1 MVGSQFNAGRM
12 PAAAHRLGNTMDSAS
27 LLPLVKELGIGTLL
41 GTIIGWS
48 LNQWNQRIALRRDRR
63 KALGRT
69 LSDLLEIRHLVL
81 AVPSAIKT
89 V

>member
-1 MVGSQFNAGRM
+1 
-12 PAAAHRLGNTMDSAS
+12 MDSAS